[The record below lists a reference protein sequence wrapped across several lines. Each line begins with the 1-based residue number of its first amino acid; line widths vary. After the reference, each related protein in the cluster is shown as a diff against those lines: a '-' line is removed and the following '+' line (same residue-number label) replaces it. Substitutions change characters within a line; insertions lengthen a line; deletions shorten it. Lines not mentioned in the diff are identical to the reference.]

1 MTADASELHP
11 TTWRMLRAL
20 RAGVRIS
27 RNRHYALFEDENV
40 RRAVQLHRYLR
51 SIVADVRRHADQL
64 SVEPV
69 DDQTRGAHAL
79 RLNFGHLD
87 GSRVAYLTDL
97 ELRLIAE
104 EAPEVARLL
113 CGAAKPQAPIKSPAS
128 DGDS

>member
-1 MTADASELHP
+1 VGDPSELHP

-27 RNRHYALFEDENV
+27 RNRHYALFEDQHV
-40 RRAVQLHRYLR
+40 RRAVELHRYLR
-51 SIVADVRRHADQL
+51 SIVADVRRHADAL
-64 SVEPV
+64 TVEPV
-69 DDQTRGAHAL
+69 TSQERGAHAL
-79 RLNFGHLD
+79 RLNFEHMN

-97 ELRLIAE
+97 ELELLAE

-113 CGAAKPQAPIKSPAS
+113 AGAIRSPAS